1 MATQYPWYHGRI
13 SRLETEE
20 LLHQSGKDGAFV
32 VRDSENI
39 KGAYVLSVLCDSRI
53 YQYRI
58 VPDSGGPGFL
68 MKSSDPNSKF
78 HPFSNLSELVNSYK
92 ITNNGLCCPLQHP
105 VEAKKEEEDQDTDD
119 EDERFSSDTSGSS
132 QDGPQHLLQAR
143 LDAMD
148 LTPLEGGDFVG
159 RLKEYV
165 NKGVR
170 EDSEEVRLGGGH
182 ASNFRSMMMA
192 STKDLT
198 RQLNF
203 FQLQLDAMQC
213 LFDVQLPSNK
223 KFTLPDNS
231 PVESSPENLYKRF
244 AECEKQVKSLESKVK
259 ATLRDLYKPSMDSHS
274 PSSTLVTKATPQPG
288 DDEDVD
294 DDEPATYMPVPDN
307 LPSFSDRDVRDL
319 PTRNIL
325 PTPFE
330 VKVLNVPS
338 LTHPKV
344 KLTVDLAT
352 GHLVV
357 AKITGKEMNEDVQL
371 LTHDKVAQLI
381 KSKTSNTKL
390 AIKLSNGKK
399 KEYAFEDAKKRETFC
414 QMLQYMKMV
423 HSKSKE
429 VDQIS
434 VFIGTWNMGDAP
446 PPNCITTWLTCQG
459 DGKTRDS
466 RLVYMPHDL
475 YVIGTQ
481 ESTLSERDWVNRLKV
496 EIQNICRVPGE
507 KEYSVVTVCS
517 LWGIRIAV
525 LVKPEHQD
533 RISHVRESSVKTGIA
548 NALGNKGAVGVSFSF
563 NGTSFCFV
571 NCHLTSGTE
580 KCTRRNNNFHDILR
594 GLSLGAKGLSLF
606 DLNNQFHHIFWL
618 GDLNYRIDWNVQ
630 EILTNIKSG
639 HYEVLFNHD
648 QLKIEKD
655 QGKVFV
661 AFEEDDITFPP
672 TYRYELGHRST
683 YAYKKIKKTGIR
695 INQPSWCDRV
705 LWKSYPDT
713 HIINTTYGCTTD
725 IVSSDHSPVFST
737 FDVGLS
743 ASTVIPKE
751 QSEGGTQD
759 VKIIFTQV
767 DATIVT
773 SMCSSRFYLEFF
785 STCLEAKSEKS
796 GYNSMCQQ
804 NNTLKLT
811 KPSWTK
817 DQLVKLNPI
826 VSDVEYLE
834 EQFILVAIKSEDS
847 DESYGEFVVSLRNR
861 FESSPVLFKS
871 ILTHQG
877 HRTGEV
883 EGMVHVKSR
892 DESLYGGFR
901 KAKTYE
907 LVKFEDKTDSMS
919 SGDVS
924 DETASAKI
932 SKAKVCIENTKN
944 KVRQWV
950 NKAPSEDHSRK
961 SQEAAP
967 PIPTAPRPRDLNVS
981 SGSLTPPQSDPAP
994 VPPTRRKNGLKVSTG
1009 KAMSQNGVGEESEQ
1023 PPPLPPPRL
1032 GASPMSSSP
1041 MSTNPLNAALMN
1053 TMPMSATPMS
1063 ATPMSADPMDG
1074 GEYMGL
1080 SLDAMPL
1087 SRSSAAEQ
1095 SGGPDVGRG
1104 MNQVTKPRLRGCR
1117 SVPAESDIPPPL
1129 PSRLP
1134 APPQRSLSRDVALPP
1149 PLPARPSLTLPPFHP
1164 ERSDSETS
1172 DEGQVLEHSPPRR
1185 TPPALPGQQVSR
1197 LRDHWERRSS
1207 RDSSP
1212 DSNRSSVDT
1221 GDAKP
1226 ALPLRITE
1234 RMAPDGR
1241 PSSSSTDDGQLLLE
1255 GLPPPLPSKSRQNTP
1270 PRRTTD
1276 TELEDYDC
1284 LRRPIT
1290 ITEWLSN
1297 LGLMQYKQQLYD
1309 NGWDNVAFL
1318 DTITDQDLI
1327 SARVESIKHRRH
1339 MLESITCIMAMQ
1351 R

>member
-13 SRLETEE
+13 SRLETES
-20 LLHQSGKDGAFV
+20 LLQKTGKDGSFI

-39 KGAYVLSVLCDSRI
+39 KGAYVLSVLCEGRI

-58 VPDSGGPGFL
+58 VPDSEGPGYL

-78 HPFSNLSELVNSYK
+78 HPFSNLSELVNSYR
-92 ITNNGLCCPLQHP
+92 IVNNGLCCPLQHP

-119 EDERFSSDTSGSS
+119 EDERLSSDTSGSF

-148 LTPLEGGDFVG
+148 LTPLEGADFVG

-170 EDSEEVRLGGGH
+170 EDSEEVRAGAGH
-182 ASNFRSMMMA
+182 ASHFRNMMMA
-192 STKDLT
+192 STKELT
-198 RQLNF
+198 RQLRI

-223 KFTLPDNS
+223 KFTLQDN
-231 PVESSPENLYKRF
+231 PPLESSPENLCKRF
-244 AECEKQVKSLESKVK
+244 ADCEKQVKNLESKVK
-259 ATLRDLYKPSMDSHS
+259 ATLRDLYKPCMDSHS
-274 PSSTLVTKATPQPG
+274 PPSTLVSKATPDPMRDADC
-288 DDEDVD
+288 DDEEE
-294 DDEPATYMPVPDN
+294 DDEPATYMPVPETM
-307 LPSFSDRDVRDL
+307 PCSSEKDVRDL

-330 VKVLNVPS
+330 VKVLNVSS

-357 AKITGKEMNEDVQL
+357 AKVTGKEMNEDVQL

-381 KSKTSNTKL
+381 KSRTSNTKL

-446 PPNCITTWLTCQG
+446 PPDCITSWLKCQG
-459 DGKTRDS
+459 DGKTRD
-466 RLVYMPHDL
+466 RHLACMLHDL

-481 ESTLSERDWVNRLKV
+481 ESTLSERDWVNRLKA
-496 EIQNICRVPGE
+496 EIHNICRVPGE
-507 KEYSVVTVCS
+507 EYSVVSVTS

-525 LVKPEHQD
+525 LVKPEHYD
-533 RISHVRESSVKTGIA
+533 RITHIRESSVKTGIA

-580 KCTRRNNNFHDILR
+580 KCMRRNNNFHDILR

-630 EILTNIKSG
+630 DVLTNIKGG
-639 HYEVLFNHD
+639 HYEVLFDHD

-655 QGKVFV
+655 QGHVFV

-713 HIINTTYGCTTD
+713 HILNTTYGCTKD

-743 ASTVIPKE
+743 ASTVVPKE
-751 QSEGGTQD
+751 QREEGAQD

-767 DATIVT
+767 DATIIT
-773 SMCSSRFYLEFF
+773 SMCSSRYYLEFF

-796 GYNSMCQQ
+796 SYNSICQQ
-804 NNTLKLT
+804 NNTLKLI

-817 DQLVKLNPI
+817 DQLVKLTPI
-826 VSDVEYLE
+826 VSDAEYLE

-847 DESYGEFVVSLRNR
+847 DESYGEFVVSLRHR
-861 FESSPVLFKS
+861 FESSPVPFKS

-877 HRTGEV
+877 HKTGEV
-883 EGMVHVKSR
+883 EGMVHVHSR
-892 DESLYGGFR
+892 DESLYGAFR

-924 DETASAKI
+924 DEASSAKFC
-932 SKAKVCIENTKN
+932 KAKVAIENTKN
-944 KVRQWV
+944 KMRQWV
-950 NKAPSEDHSRK
+950 NKMPSEDQSRK

-967 PIPTAPRPRDLNVS
+967 PIPTAPRPRDLNIS
-981 SGSLTPPQSDPAP
+981 TASLPPPQSDPAP
-994 VPPTRRKNGLKVSTG
+994 VPPTRRKNGLKLSTA
-1009 KAMSQNGVGEESEQ
+1009 KAMNQNGVGEESEQ
-1023 PPPLPPPRL
+1023 PPPLPPPRV
-1032 GASPMSSSP
+1032 GASPMSASP
-1041 MSTNPLNAALMN
+1041 MSVNPLSSI
-1053 TMPMSATPMS
+1053 PMSATPMS
-1063 ATPMSADPMDG
+1063 TNPMDG

-1080 SLDAMPL
+1080 NVDAISP
-1087 SRSSAAEQ
+1087 SRTAAGDQ
-1095 SGGPDVGRG
+1095 STGPDVNRG

-1117 SVPAESDIPPPL
+1117 SVPADSDTPPPL
-1129 PSRLP
+1129 PSRQ
-1134 APPQRSLSRDVALPP
+1134 PPPTQRSLSRDVALPP
-1149 PLPARPSLTLPPFHP
+1149 PLPARPMHTLPPLCTD
-1164 ERSDSETS
+1164 RSDSETS
-1172 DEGQVLEHSPPRR
+1172 DEGMVLGHSPPRR
-1185 TPPALPGQQVSR
+1185 TPPPLPGQQGASKVSA

-1212 DSNRSSVDT
+1212 ESNRSSVDR

-1241 PSSSSTDDGQLLLE
+1241 PSSSSTDDDPVLLE
-1255 GLPPPLPSKSRQNTP
+1255 GLPPPLPVKSKQNTP
-1270 PRRTTD
+1270 PRRPND
-1276 TELEDYDC
+1276 SEMERSKPD
-1284 LRRPIT
+1284 
-1290 ITEWLSN
+1290 
-1297 LGLMQYKQQLYD
+1297 QLIHVLK
-1309 NGWDNVAFL
+1309 N
-1318 DTITDQDLI
+1318 
-1327 SARVESIKHRRH
+1327 IKERNKNNP
-1339 MLESITCIMAMQ
+1339 
-1351 R
+1351 